1 MKSKINQILT
11 LCLLMV
17 FQVALAQQTVSGT
30 VTDQN
35 GQPIPGATV
44 VLKGTSTATTAD
56 FDGNFTIAANNGDV
70 VVVSYVGF
78 NAIEIT
84 VDSAT
89 LTVSLASNTILDE
102 VYVTGYGTQKKL
114 ELTGSVGKIGAEV
127 LDKVKNTN
135 VLQSSLGKV
144 AGV

>member
-44 VLKGTSTATTAD
+44 VLKGT
-56 FDGNFTIAANNGDV
+56 NN
-70 VVVSYVGF
+70 SYYSRF
-78 NAIEIT
+78 
-84 VDSAT
+84 
-89 LTVSLASNTILDE
+89 
-102 VYVTGYGTQKKL
+102 
-114 ELTGSVGKIGAEV
+114 
-127 LDKVKNTN
+127 
-135 VLQSSLGKV
+135 
-144 AGV
+144 

>member
-44 VLKGTSTATTAD
+44 VVDGTNNGTSTN
-56 FDGNFTIAANNGDV
+56 FDGQYSIDASMG
-70 VVVSYVGF
+70 
-78 NAIEIT
+78 E
-84 VDSAT
+84 T
-89 LTVSLASNTILDE
+89 LTF
-102 VYVTGYGTQKKL
+102 
-114 ELTGSVGKIGAEV
+114 
-127 LDKVKNTN
+127 
-135 VLQSSLGKV
+135 
-144 AGV
+144 

>member
-1 MKSKINQILT
+1 MKFKIYQILT

-56 FDGNFTIAANNGDV
+56 FDEF
-70 VVVSYVGF
+70 YHCC
-78 NAIEIT
+78 
-84 VDSAT
+84 
-89 LTVSLASNTILDE
+89 
-102 VYVTGYGTQKKL
+102 
-114 ELTGSVGKIGAEV
+114 
-127 LDKVKNTN
+127 
-135 VLQSSLGKV
+135 
-144 AGV
+144 